1 MPATIVTHRPR
12 GRGLPR
18 LLPPLLRHL
27 LRLEVLRDAESFAR
41 DDLCRWFA
49 LGDALGTEEVG
60 RIAGRMSDLIGIDVE
75 FLQRANGRVDSATFV
90 RELLRDER
98 RLCEHDDASLTAA
111 NPYPDRPTYQG
122 PDPTLSTR
130 SRGPW
135 TTSGS
140 GACPR

>member
-1 MPATIVTHRPR
+1 
-12 GRGLPR
+12 
-18 LLPPLLRHL
+18 
-27 LRLEVLRDAESFAR
+27 
-41 DDLCRWFA
+41 
-49 LGDALGTEEVG
+49 
-60 RIAGRMSDLIGIDVE
+60 MSDLIGIDVE

-98 RLCEHDDASLTAA
+98 GLCGHDDASLTAA